1 MQINV
6 NVGTDIMYVGG
17 TVNGVESDFNR
28 LYNGLFYTNVKQA
41 KDDKYKFDLELV
53 DEAGN
58 VSQYKETL
66 TYELPFFVYD
76 RTAADVERVK
86 YLNNQ
91 YKARKITEEELEE
104 WKTGINEKVGLK
116 GALNLADFNRNE
128 KNCQFIGELMDVA
141 VNTKTWVYGMIPRP
155 NDYQR
160 LKENVQALRDHASLS
175 SSTPEVPDRP
185 FNTYQKWND
194 IEKILYDVYQAFL
207 LYMGGLY
214 YADDEIYAG
223 DGVGIL

>member
-1 MQINV
+1 MQISV

-28 LYNGLFYTNVKQA
+28 LYNGIFFANVAQSG
-41 KDDKYKFDLELV
+41 DDKYKFDLELV

-86 YLNNQ
+86 YLNKQ
-91 YKARKITEEELEE
+91 YKERKITPEELEE

-116 GALNLADFNRNE
+116 GALNLSDFNRNE
-128 KNCQFIGELMDVA
+128 KNCKFIGDLMGVE
-141 VNTKTWVYGMIPRP
+141 VNTKTWVYGMIPRSI
-155 NDYQR
+155 DYQR
-160 LKENVQALRDHASLS
+160 LKENVQALKDHATLLS
-175 SSTPEVPDRP
+175 NTPEVPDRP

-194 IEKILYDVYQAFL
+194 IEKILHDVYQACL
-207 LYMGGLY
+207 LFMGGFY
-214 YADDEIYAG
+214 YAGDEIYAG
-223 DGVGIL
+223 DSVGIL

>member
-28 LYNGLFYTNVKQA
+28 LYNGIFFTNVAQA
-41 KDDKYKFDLELV
+41 GDDKYKFNLELV

-58 VSQYKETL
+58 VSKYKETL

-86 YLNNQ
+86 YLNKQ
-91 YKARKITEEELEE
+91 YKERKITPEELKE

-128 KNCQFIGELMDVA
+128 KNCQFIGDLIDVE
-141 VNTKTWVYGMIPRP
+141 VDTNIWEYGMIPRSS
-155 NDYQR
+155 DYER
-160 LKENVQALRDHASLS
+160 LKVNVQALRDHALWLS
-175 SSTPEVPDRP
+175 NTPEVPEKP

-194 IEKILYDVYQAFL
+194 IEKILHDVYQAYL
-207 LYMGGLY
+207 LFMGGLY
-214 YADDEIYAG
+214 YCDDEIYSG
-223 DGVGIL
+223 DSVGIL